1 MDLVV
6 GAPNLF
12 DRKEG
17 IGGAVYVYINQ
28 AGDWDN
34 IRPIRLNGSYDSMF
48 GITVGAVGDLNQ
60 DSFQGEN
67 KNSGCLFVHFLLCGT
82 YIVEWSAG
90 GYQEGPHK
98 PAVLQ
103 KCSGVSSCGRNNVAE

>member
-6 GAPNLF
+6 GAPNFF

-17 IGGAVYVYINQ
+17 IGGAAYIYINQ
-28 AGDWDN
+28 AGHWKS

-60 DSFQGEN
+60 DGFQGER
-67 KNSGCLFVHFLLCGT
+67 
-82 YIVEWSAG
+82 AG
-90 GYQEGPHK
+90 KAPCYRQGWGER
-98 PAVLQ
+98 L
-103 KCSGVSSCGRNNVAE
+103 S

>member
-17 IGGAVYVYINQ
+17 IGGAAYVYINQ
-28 AGDWDN
+28 VGHWEN
-34 IRPIRLNGSYDSMF
+34 VHPIRLTGSYDSMF

-60 DSFQGEN
+60 DNYQG
-67 KNSGCLFVHFLLCGT
+67 KKSG
-82 YIVEWSAG
+82 
-90 GYQEGPHK
+90 K
-98 PAVLQ
+98 PPVVGQ
-103 KCSGVSSCGRNNVAE
+103 G